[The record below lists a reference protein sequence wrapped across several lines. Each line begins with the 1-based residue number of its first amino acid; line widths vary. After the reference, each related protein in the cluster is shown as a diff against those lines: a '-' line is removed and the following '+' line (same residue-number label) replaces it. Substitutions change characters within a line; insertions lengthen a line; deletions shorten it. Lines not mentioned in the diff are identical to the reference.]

1 MEPTV
6 DPASAGQPGA
16 ARLDEALRQLYDV
29 YSPMLLSYLMRLTNG
44 DRHRA
49 EDIVQETLIRAWNHP
64 EARLPDGYWSRR
76 WLFTVAR
83 RIAID
88 HIRAVS
94 ARPPEHPDER
104 IEAYSGHEDDV
115 ERMLDRR
122 EVREALARMP
132 ERLRSVLVAMYFQD
146 FSTAEAAQLLSVPQ
160 GTVKSR
166 MYHAM
171 RALREDLVERGFNFS
186 RLKLAAEPDQPVADA
201 GKKAPRARKAAKESK
216 R

>member
-6 DPASAGQPGA
+6 DGDSAEPPAP
-16 ARLDEALRQLYDV
+16 LDEAVRQLYDV
-29 YSPMLLSYLMRLTNG
+29 YPPMLLTYLMRLTNG

-64 EARLPDGYWSRR
+64 EARQADGYWSRR

-88 HIRAVS
+88 HIRVVN
-94 ARPPEHPDER
+94 ARPPERPDER
-104 IEAYSGHEDDV
+104 IEAYSAYEDDF

-122 EVREALARMP
+122 EVREAVARMP
-132 ERLRSVLVAMYFQD
+132 ERLRNVLVAMYFQD
-146 FSTAEAAQLLSVPQ
+146 FSTAEAADALRVPQ

-171 RALREDLVERGFNFS
+171 RALRADLVERGFNF
-186 RLKLAAEPDQPVADA
+186 RRAAESADTTGKESRA
-201 GKKAPRARKAAKESK
+201 GKPAEESEH
-216 R
+216 

>member
-6 DPASAGQPGA
+6 DGASAGQHGA
-16 ARLDEALRQLYDV
+16 PRLDEALRQLKDV

-88 HIRAVS
+88 QIRSVN

-104 IEAYSGHEDDV
+104 IEAYSTQENDV
-115 ERMLDRR
+115 DRMLDRR

-146 FSTAEAAQLLSVPQ
+146 FSTAEAAAALGVPQ

-171 RALREDLVERGFNFS
+171 RALREELVERGFNPG
-186 RLKLAAEPDQPVADA
+186 RVKPAAEVTDPPADPGRTA
-201 GKKAPRARKAAKESK
+201 AQARKAAKEPK